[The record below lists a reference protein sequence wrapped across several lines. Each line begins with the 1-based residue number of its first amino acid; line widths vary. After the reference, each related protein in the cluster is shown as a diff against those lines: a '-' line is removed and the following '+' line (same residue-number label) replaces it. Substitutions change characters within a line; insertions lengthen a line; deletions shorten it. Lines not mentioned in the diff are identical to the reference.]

1 MGRVATG
8 TIMPTTSVPNEMRST
23 DVVTDSM
30 MNGDCF
36 RALAIAGQLGNV
48 GFAQLT
54 EVCKLGDPQGAETPL
69 MTIPMCSVSKCPI
82 IAD

>member
-1 MGRVATG
+1 MGQVATG

-30 MNGDCF
+30 MTGDCF
-36 RALAIAGQLGNV
+36 RALAIAGQVGNV

-54 EVCKLGDPQGAETPL
+54 EVCKLGD
-69 MTIPMCSVSKCPI
+69 
-82 IAD
+82 